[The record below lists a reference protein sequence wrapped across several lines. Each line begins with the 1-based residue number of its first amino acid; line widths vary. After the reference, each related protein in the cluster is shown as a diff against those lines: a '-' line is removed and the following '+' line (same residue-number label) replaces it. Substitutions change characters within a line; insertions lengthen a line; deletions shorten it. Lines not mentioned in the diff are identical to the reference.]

1 MNKICYSNF
10 KNFFVSSIDY
20 CIENKIN
27 NYTIVLYVDGKIKYN
42 FNYPGSNISTVLW
55 SYFRKNIAYNFDKI
69 DIKIIT
75 KNIPVSLKVYEK
87 LSFTKNNDLITLLI
101 TNKLTQNVKYEYKLK
116 DLDKLF

>member
-55 SYFRKNIAYNFDKI
+55 NYFRKNIVFNFNKI
-69 DIKIIT
+69 DIKIVR
-75 KNIPVSLKVYEK
+75 KHIPISLKVYEK
-87 LSFTKNNDLITLLI
+87 ISFTKNNDLITLSL
-101 TNKLTQNVKYEYKLK
+101 TNKLNKTEQFEYKLK
-116 DLDKLF
+116 DLDELF

>member
-55 SYFRKNIAYNFDKI
+55 SYFRKNI
-69 DIKIIT
+69 
-75 KNIPVSLKVYEK
+75 PVSLKVYEK